1 MYLIKVN
8 KTAILFVYRK
18 SALHSSLLVKATPV
32 SNMAEPAEATR
43 MVVDE
48 GKAVDSPMEAQV
60 QKLAEKVWS
69 EFFPA
74 SCLQASLKQAQL
86 SKIVLCL

>member
-1 MYLIKVN
+1 
-8 KTAILFVYRK
+8 
-18 SALHSSLLVKATPV
+18 
-32 SNMAEPAEATR
+32 MAEPAEATR

-86 SKIVLCL
+86 SKIVLCLQSNSNILAMCQKSTNPWTTLSDT